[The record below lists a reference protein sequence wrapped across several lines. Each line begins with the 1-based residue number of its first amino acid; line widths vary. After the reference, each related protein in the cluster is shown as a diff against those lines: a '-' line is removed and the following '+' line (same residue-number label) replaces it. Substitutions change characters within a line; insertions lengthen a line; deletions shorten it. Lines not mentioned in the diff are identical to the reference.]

1 MIDSRLTATTGNLTW
16 RLNGDLASAVVAR
29 GLHHDIGS
37 GIHDPQV
44 PVWLREMRK
53 RTFAAAYGL
62 SIGLASFTGRPPSL
76 LKRYCDIS
84 YPLDIPMKYL
94 AEIDFDFTDLASR
107 VDARGWNTDDHV
119 EGAALLRAG
128 LTLNMVRE
136 DIIDFALTAT
146 SQIRDPDRTASDI
159 YHSCQQ
165 VWEFLPPFLKLSN
178 STSIISNDFVIPR
191 LQSQLHLPWGPT
203 TTYLNHLYNLL
214 LLERAAIRHIRTR
227 SKNSLIQTSRII
239 ISTMLDL
246 LQPPSKQSAL
256 STTATST
263 AITNPWIIV
272 KYGVPA
278 SGVLCLELLLER
290 QRCMRGQ
297 TVTNANGQ
305 GEEACLGQF
314 RSEVIQNLSRFVRC
328 LDSHVT
334 PFHGNY
340 QICRQSRTLIRRIL
354 DKILDP
360 VGSPEDHL
368 AQHQHHNGYQEQNF
382 DPMLQQQQQQEY
394 GERQQPL
401 SEMEFW
407 EKTLPNHLLL
417 RDE

>member
-1 MIDSRLTATTGNLTW
+1 MDTQLTVVSGNLTW

-29 GLHHDIGS
+29 GLHHDVGS
-37 GIHDPQV
+37 GIHDPKV
-44 PVWLREMRK
+44 PAWLREMRK

-62 SIGLASFTGRPPSL
+62 DIGLASFTGRPPRL

-84 YPLDIPMKYL
+84 YLLDIPMKHL
-94 AEIDFDFTDLASR
+94 AEPDFDFTRLSSHLDSH
-107 VDARGWNTDDHV
+107 GWNTDNHV
-119 EGAALLRAG
+119 EGASLLRAG
-128 LTLNMVRE
+128 LNLNMIRE
-136 DIIDFALTAT
+136 DIVDFALTAT
-146 SQIRDPDRTASDI
+146 SQLQDPGRTASDI
-159 YHSCQQ
+159 YRSCQQ
-165 VWEFLPPFLKLSN
+165 VWESLPAFLKLSAN
-178 STSIISNDFVIPR
+178 TSFVSNDFVIPR
-191 LQSQLHLPWGPT
+191 LQFQPHLPWGPT
-203 TTYLNHLYNLL
+203 TTYLNYLYNFL
-214 LLERAAIRHIRTR
+214 LLERASLRHIPTR
-227 SKNSLIQTSRII
+227 SKYRLVQTSRVI
-239 ISTMLDL
+239 ISTLLDL

-290 QRCMRGQ
+290 QRLMRGQ
-297 TVTNANGQ
+297 TATNTANTTTNDQ
-305 GEEACLGQF
+305 GEEEGLGQF
-314 RSEVIQNLSRFVRC
+314 CSEVIQNLSRFVRC

-360 VGSPEDHL
+360 IVIPNHL
-368 AQHQHHNGYQEQNF
+368 VQYQDQYGYQ
-382 DPMLQQQQQQEY
+382 PMQQLHQQQEY
-394 GERQQPL
+394 GEQQQPL

-407 EKTLPNHLLL
+407 EKTLPDHPLL
-417 RDE
+417 RDT